1 MKYAWSLHL
10 HTEISS
16 FLILFGASSFQLPL
30 QPWDHCEPSR
40 PGGSCEYS
48 ILEKRVTE
56 PTPARVWTMEF
67 CHGVTALAPDPAKSQ
82 GFWDLG
88 AGWNQNIPPEES
100 SPTPKS
106 NGSGEVGVES
116 PQIPAPILQQSLSTS
131 GFAHKSPMDLGSP
144 WEPFQEL
151 PVHMAENFCLL
162 CFGLNLT

>member
-1 MKYAWSLHL
+1 MKYAWNLHL
-10 HTEISS
+10 HPEISS

-56 PTPARVWTMEF
+56 PTPARVWTIEF

-116 PQIPAPILQQSLSTS
+116 PQIPAPILQQSLSPPDS
-131 GFAHKSPMDLGSP
+131 HIKAQWIWDHPGNLSKSCPCTWQRTFVCSAL
-144 WEPFQEL
+144 
-151 PVHMAENFCLL
+151 V
-162 CFGLNLT
+162 